1 MSSDDELIAWRK
13 RMRIARR
20 IANTLASG
28 RQVWMRESNEG
39 VVLYESPVDRGPG
52 LVVSGLDRRTGI
64 FAIRYR
70 IVGLALADVDG
81 H

>member
-13 RMRIARR
+13 RMRIARH

-28 RQVWMRESNEG
+28 RQVWMRENNEG
-39 VVLYESPVDRGPG
+39 VVLYESPLDRGPG
-52 LVVSGLDRRTGI
+52 LVVSDLDRRTGL

-70 IVGLALADVDG
+70 IVGLTLADIDAN
-81 H
+81 